1 MITCIS
7 SFRKREEVISQL
19 HERICYDVICMSGTR
34 SKYLDDVDQILSNI
48 KPGTD
53 TKPNQTKP
61 VIHLSS
67 FFCVKRAK
75 G

>member
-1 MITCIS
+1 MITCLS
-7 SFRKREEVISQL
+7 PFRKREEVISQL

-53 TKPNQTKP
+53 TKPYQTSNP
-61 VIHLSS
+61 YLFS
-67 FFCVKRAK
+67 FFCEKWAK